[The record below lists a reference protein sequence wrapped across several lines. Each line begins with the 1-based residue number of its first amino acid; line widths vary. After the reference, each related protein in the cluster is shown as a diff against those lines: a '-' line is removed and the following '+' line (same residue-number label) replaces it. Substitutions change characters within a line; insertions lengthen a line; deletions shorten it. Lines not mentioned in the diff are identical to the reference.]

1 MVSIIANHNDGRD
14 HIERYSEILLVS
26 YNAVVASFI
35 IHPCIHLIIYSR
47 NYVLYFVQSEH
58 H

>member
-1 MVSIIANHNDGRD
+1 MVD
-14 HIERYSEILLVS
+14 HIERYSERLLVS